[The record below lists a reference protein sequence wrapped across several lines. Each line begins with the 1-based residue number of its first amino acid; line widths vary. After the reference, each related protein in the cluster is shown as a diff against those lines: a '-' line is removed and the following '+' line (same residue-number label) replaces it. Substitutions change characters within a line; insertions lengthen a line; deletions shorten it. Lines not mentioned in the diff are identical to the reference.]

1 MNILIK
7 IYLFFLFLFLDAFAG
22 MFYDVIPMLKNFD
35 TYKRVFCEFGLIS
48 LALISFRKGS
58 KIYLNLFY
66 GVIFVAIIS
75 TINNRGIGIF
85 HFINGIRDFIPMFFS
100 IIFIVNMLH
109 SSKKEFFIQKMN
121 LFIALFL
128 LLNVLV
134 SVLQFL
140 AFGGGDY
147 VGGTVGWGGS
157 GNLSILIYLCT
168 FCILMQNFNENRI
181 LQSLWKSKWLFL
193 LWIPSFINETKVT
206 VLLISLFFV
215 LLLKINLKNILLG
228 ALVVLLSFIGFIN
241 LYTYIYNKDLPKYIF
256 IYDQEI
262 DFEDSIGKL
271 ENTRIWDRE
280 NLWDSDSRTLRLV
293 IGYILMEDK
302 IDWLIGK
309 GLGHFKGSNTSQTK
323 LAKENEYLVSGS
335 ISFILLPM
343 LQVGIIGTIF
353 IYWTIFKS
361 CFCAQNS
368 RIKLFLMAVAL
379 GIAYYVVSFVSFYFC
394 AIFFYAA
401 LSPSFSSK
409 KDFIRQFNFLKNS
422 YLPKKTRSLTFA

>member
-1 MNILIK
+1 MNILVK
-7 IYLFFLFLFLDAFAG
+7 IYLFLLFLFLDAFVG
-22 MFYDVIPMLKNFD
+22 MFYDFIPMLQKFD
-35 TYKRVFCEFGLIS
+35 TYKRILCEFGLIS
-48 LALISFRKGS
+48 LALISFRKES
-58 KIYLNLFY
+58 KIYLHLFFA
-66 GVIFVAIIS
+66 VIFVAVIS
-75 TINNRGIGIF
+75 TLNNKGISIF
-85 HFINGIRDFIPMFFS
+85 NFINGIRDFVPMFFS

-109 SSKKEFFIQKMN
+109 SSKKNFFIQKMN
-121 LFIALFL
+121 SFIALFL
-128 LLNVLV
+128 LLNVPA

-140 AFGGGDY
+140 AFGGDY

-228 ALVVLLSFIGFIN
+228 TLAVLLSFIGFIN
-241 LYTYIYNKDLPKYIF
+241 LYTYIYNTDLPKYIF
-256 IYDQEI
+256 IYDHEI

-323 LAKENEYLVSGS
+323 LAKENEYLVKGS

-343 LQVGIIGTIF
+343 LQIGIIGTIF

-368 RIKLFLMAVAL
+368 RVKLFLTAVAL
-379 GIAYYVVSFVSFYFC
+379 GIAYYIVCFVSFYFC

-401 LSPSFSSK
+401 LSPKFSSK
-409 KDFIRQFNFLKNS
+409 KDFTRQFNFLKNS
-422 YLPKKTRSLTFA
+422 YLPEKTRSLTFV